1 MAKNKKTELTPE
13 ELSTLAE
20 MAIDQPGG
28 MEKFWDDN
36 GQETPLTET
45 YAAKFNELS
54 PKLKR
59 LEIDRKR
66 NQRKTA
72 AAEKTRDTPED
83 KQRKRGETTP
93 VKRARKNIL
102 VQKTQRQDDI
112 TKSNREKI
120 KALAKAKSYS
130 EEDVA
135 NQEQARSAAR
145 LKEAQRLGLNTPE
158 FLANLQSIAG
168 MGGKT
173 TGLRYDPDHPKAVRG
188 YVSATTGEEPTEA
201 DVIASLWYMGG
212 IPGLDDVNEQLD
224 KGTAPPVT
232 IRGTDENVSGE
243 EFEKDTTGLETT
255 RSMPSN
261 EQIKKAKEG
270 YAPKAGGSEVTRGTL
285 GSAAEIEYAA
295 IMANSPQFGDVS
307 ASEQA
312 RIDAEDSGVVEPEA
326 DRTVRSRGLLSAQF
340 KLNTRYETDEERF
353 ERNRTAKGRAEARQA
368 DATRL
373 IGSSSVQS
381 TIPRLRKAEQ
391 SLDSDINPVAFKD
404 IASGIDAER
413 TRLGL
418 EDAQRFLNENRDVL
432 SKTHAAPR
440 ERTSSEKNRYDA
452 ELDKITSLKREHADR
467 ISEGQIDKDTDFE
480 SWRKS
485 KAAKNPDEYGLSH
498 DLLTDSES
506 IAAYIAKEKKNAE
519 RAGSPLTI
527 TPQQIADPNHPIHKE
542 LEKLGIPYEK
552 TRPVATTDDDGNP
565 ITGTSA
571 TEPIRYNYVA
581 ANSTRSGVKTK
592 DGKDE
597 EGNNTKNIIGL
608 GLIKEVVDEIKRS
621 GGEVVK
627 VGEEGGGSYVKRHVT
642 PGRLDGL
649 FDLHDIAI
657 ERAIRSNA
665 NTANSKGSLGNRDRT
680 KDFAAGEGSGSGI
693 GFDVPYAQRLI
704 IAARTKTGKFIDTS
718 GDPTRSD
725 DFKTKTPRQ
734 QRQIVLK
741 ATREGTIT
749 PQIPSI
755 ITNPQ
760 FNAVEDANLSK
771 KIKEELIASGLDPET
786 TRFAKTFRKEYSKR
800 SKPRTV
806 TEIKKVK
813 NAEGNFV
820 DEVDEKGNPVP
831 VMRDGPRPIRQI
843 ITKALGM
850 NYKAP
855 TTTGPFGR
863 QFTGYEAA
871 AAVGIQKQLDDI
883 GADTSVMRKNL
894 GLSQR
899 EVVDDTHQR
908 LVDEDMAKIHK
919 AVEVLNLRRPH
930 VERGV
935 QDAIAIDNVRSKAQ
949 RETREALEAGTH
961 VNASGKQTEIL
972 TELPRMAT
980 DAEKAAHAQLRGVH
994 TRAIIAAGHKAVE
1007 EHLDKIA
1014 SEGSVKRDIRGNTI
1028 TEEVKLEDGTIIDRP
1043 VSAGSQED
1051 VAAAE
1056 ASNAIRLHI
1065 ATGLAGLPRK
1075 STRRGVINR
1084 TILQHVDNPT
1094 ERYHT
1099 SDSTKYEAGTAK
1111 WIDVVDY
1118 VSKQKET
1125 KNGKKV
1131 YKEIALAP
1139 IEDKSK
1145 SPSSYGLPTR
1155 VSHLDAI
1162 HAMLDSIRET
1172 SPETGEVSYP
1182 YGILPSGMSTEAL
1195 HDLGV
1200 SDRTGNM
1207 NIPESTV
1214 ERQKLSL
1221 AVRKNGWYAESGT
1234 SKPTLGIIERGRRIA
1249 AESQKR
1255 RDEAGTSEVSEY
1267 VDSAPTTSARILP
1280 KSAGK
1285 GIVEPEGTV
1294 TRTVET
1300 RREPSQPPAP
1310 LISPVRKYEPP
1321 VPSLQRAQ
1329 LSSQFNT
1336 TPNMDVYTRAAIE
1349 GLKAAEFIKKPIE
1362 NAPALAG
1369 GVHPDDQIKTGDVV
1383 TGANLTVRN
1392 PLLGGKVQLPGI
1404 KQDSVLQAGNVG
1416 LSVNGG
1422 PISKVIETLK
1432 GVTEPGSA
1440 GLTDR
1445 HRIPVTYDK
1454 LEGMLTPQEIQ
1465 VRERNK
1471 DSDAFLHPPG
1481 SKYAGGGIYL
1491 TSKQFQDRKTP
1502 KRELG
1507 AASTRSVTDRPLVAG
1522 DTVPTGRLA
1531 NAGQYAKIASKNL
1544 KPKAVRETAQAPEA
1558 AVAPEEDTNEY
1569 AWSGIPASAPN
1580 IHLNMNQMGQTTNR
1594 VYDPTKSRSRT
1605 GREII
1610 PSSIN
1615 S

>member
-1 MAKNKKTELTPE
+1 MAKDKKTELTPE
-13 ELSTLAE
+13 ELSTLAD

-28 MEKFWDDN
+28 MEKFWEEN

-45 YAAKFNELS
+45 YAAKFKDLS

-59 LEIDRKR
+59 LEIARKA
-66 NQRKTA
+66 NQRKTGE
-72 AAEKTRDTPED
+72 AEKRRDTPED

-102 VQKTQRQDDI
+102 VQKTQKQDDI

-120 KALAKAKSYS
+120 KALAKAKSYT

-135 NQEQARSAAR
+135 NQEQVRSAAR
-145 LKEAQRLGLNTPE
+145 LKEAQRLGINTPE

-224 KGTAPPVT
+224 KGTTPPATV
-232 IRGTDENVSGE
+232 RGTDENVSGE

-255 RSMPSN
+255 RTMPSD

-270 YAPKAGGSEVTRGTL
+270 YAPKAGGSGSELTRSTL
-285 GSAAEIEYAA
+285 ESAAEIEYAA
-295 IMANSPQFGDVS
+295 TMANSPQFGDVS

-312 RIDAEDSGVVEPEA
+312 RIDAEESGIVEPEA
-326 DRTVRSRGLLSAQF
+326 DRTVRSRGLLSTQF

-353 ERNRTAKGRAEARQA
+353 ERNRTAAGRAEARQA

-373 IGSSSVQS
+373 IGSTSVQS

-391 SLDSDINPVAFKD
+391 SLDEDIDPVAFKD

-413 TRLGL
+413 TLTKL
-418 EDAQRFLNENRDVL
+418 QDAQRFLNENRDVL
-432 SKTHAAPR
+432 SKNYSASRAR
-440 ERTSSEKNRYDA
+440 DNTSSEKARLEA
-452 ELDKITSLKREHADR
+452 ETKKITSLKKEHADS
-467 ISEGQIDKDTDFE
+467 ISEGQIDKGTDFE

-485 KAAKNPDEYGLSH
+485 KAVKKPDEYGLSH

-506 IAAYIAKEKKNAE
+506 IAEYIEKEKKNAE
-519 RAGSPLTI
+519 RDGSPLTI

-542 LEKLGIPYEK
+542 LERLGIPYEQEH
-552 TRPVATTDDDGNP
+552 
-565 ITGTSA
+565 S
-571 TEPIRYNYVA
+571 
-581 ANSTRSGVKTK
+581 STRSGVKTK

-608 GLIKEVVDEIKRS
+608 GLIKEVVDEITGN
-621 GGEVVK
+621 GGKVIK
-627 VGEEGGGSYVKRHVT
+627 VGAAGGGSYVQRHVT
-642 PGRLDGL
+642 TGRLDGL
-649 FDLHDIAI
+649 FDLHDIAT
-657 ERAIRSNA
+657 ERAIRSSA
-665 NTANSKGSLGNRDRT
+665 NTANSKGSLGNREKT
-680 KDFAAGEGSGSGI
+680 KDFAKGEGSGSGV
-693 GFDVPYAQRLI
+693 GFEVPYEQRVK
-704 IAARTKTGKFIDTS
+704 IAESTKLGDFIDTS

-725 DFKTKTPRQ
+725 DFKTSTKRRQ
-734 QRQIVLK
+734 DMITAQAK
-741 ATREGTIT
+741 REGTIT

-760 FNAVEDANLSK
+760 FSAVQDANLSK
-771 KIKEELIASGLDPET
+771 KIKEELLASGLDPET
-786 TRFAKTFRKEYSKR
+786 TLPGEAGERIRTRFAKEFKKEYGKR

-820 DEVDEKGNPVP
+820 DEVDEKGKPVP

-843 ITKALGM
+843 ITKPLGM
-850 NYKAP
+850 KYKAP

-871 AAVGIQKQLDDI
+871 AAVGIQKMLDDAKI
-883 GADTSVMRKNL
+883 TGADTSVMRGQL
-894 GLSQR
+894 GLAQR
-899 EVVDDTHQR
+899 APVNETRQR
-908 LVDEDMAKIHK
+908 LVDEDMANIKRASEI
-919 AVEVLNLRRPH
+919 LNLRKPH

-935 QDAIAIDNVRSKAQ
+935 QDALEIDRVRADAHA
-949 RETREALEAGTH
+949 ETRKALEEGTH
-961 VNASGKQTEIL
+961 VNASGKQTAIL
-972 TELPRMAT
+972 TDLPGMAT
-980 DAEKAAHAQLRGVH
+980 DAEKTAHAQLRGVH
-994 TRAIIAAGHKAVE
+994 TRATIAAGHKAVE

-1065 ATGLAGLPRK
+1065 ATGLAGLPQKRK
-1075 STRRGVINR
+1075 PATVKRA
-1084 TILQHVDNPT
+1084 ILQNVNDPS
-1094 ERYHT
+1094 ERYHRG
-1099 SDSTKYEAGTAK
+1099 DSSHYEGAK

-1118 VSKQKET
+1118 EYKIKQT
-1125 KNGKKV
+1125 KDGKKV
-1131 YKEIALAP
+1131 YKEIALTPQA
-1139 IEDKSK
+1139 DTSK
-1145 SPSSYGLPTR
+1145 SNAGSGGTETR
-1155 VSHLDAI
+1155 VSHLDTI
-1162 HAMLDSIRET
+1162 HSILDSVKET
-1172 SPETGEVSYP
+1172 SPETGEVSNP
-1182 YGILPSGMSTEAL
+1182 FGIMPAGMSTEAL

-1200 SDRTGNM
+1200 SDRSGNM

-1214 ERQKLSL
+1214 ERQQLSL
-1221 AVRKNGWYAESGT
+1221 ALRKSGWYAEPGT
-1234 SKPTLGIIERGRRIA
+1234 SKPTLGTIARGQRIA
-1249 AESQKR
+1249 AESKKR
-1255 RDEAGTSEVSEY
+1255 ADEMGTSEVSEY

-1285 GIVEPEGTV
+1285 GIVVPEGTV
-1294 TRTVET
+1294 TRTLET

-1310 LISPVRKYEPP
+1310 LISSIINSYPK
-1321 VPSLQRAQ
+1321 VPSLQGTQ

-1336 TPNMDVYTRAAIE
+1336 TTNMNAYTRAAME

-1369 GVHPDDQIKTGDVV
+1369 GVDSDDQIKTGDVV

-1392 PLLGGKVQLPGI
+1392 PLLSKPISLYKTPLGTIRDGKVLEATSSGPRFNHQL
-1404 KQDSVLQAGNVG
+1404 
-1416 LSVNGG
+1416 
-1422 PISKVIETLK
+1422 
-1432 GVTEPGSA
+1432 
-1440 GLTDR
+1440 
-1445 HRIPVTYDK
+1445 PVTYDK
-1454 LEGMLTPQEIQ
+1454 LEGMLTPEETQI
-1465 VRERNK
+1465 REKNK
-1471 DSDAFLHPPG
+1471 DSDAFLFPAG

-1491 TSKQFQDRKTP
+1491 TSQQFQDRKTP

-1507 AASTRSVTDRPLVAG
+1507 ADSTRSVTDRPLVAG

-1544 KPKAVRETAQAPEA
+1544 KPKAVRETAPET
-1558 AVAPEEDTNEY
+1558 APEEDVNEY
-1569 AWSGIPASAPN
+1569 AFAAAQTLPN
-1580 IHLNMNQMGQTTNR
+1580 LSRHLSMKQMGSLPFR
-1594 VYDPTKSRSRT
+1594 DR
-1605 GREII
+1605 
-1610 PSSIN
+1610 
-1615 S
+1615 